1 MKYFELKSWMSIL
14 VLVFFLAACSGGTGG
29 SDSIEASTTTN
40 TNTNAGILSLG
51 LIDKSTDEYEAV
63 YVTIDEVRV
72 HRADADGD
80 EDGDGGSWITVA
92 TPGKT
97 YDLLELINGVI
108 APLGVAELEPGIY
121 TQMRLYLGAEPDD
134 GLNVLDE
141 PHPPFPNYVI
151 VKTPEDDPYR
161 ELKVP
166 SGYKSGIKLV
176 QEFEIEADVTID
188 LLLDFDADKSVVKAG
203 KSGKYLLKPTIKII
217 DTLKSATLSGTV
229 TDFQPIG
236 LGGVQVSAQIY
247 DEAATDPKDQVSI
260 FTTTFTTEE
269 EGEGGVGQYMMYLPP
284 GNYNIVAYKP
294 GFIPECRPVT
304 VAYGDV
310 LAVDFALTPTDSSNV
325 YGYVDLEDPTDGL
338 TSDLSFRLPCTAG
351 QTFEVDSLTAVDVD
365 YSIDL
370 PPGAYEI
377 VASAEDRQTQAQS
390 IGDLPPG
397 ETAEV
402 NFYLQLLP

>member
-1 MKYFELKSWMSIL
+1 MKYFELKSWVSIL
-14 VLVFFLAACSGGTGG
+14 LLIFSIAACSGGPGG
-29 SDSIEASTTTN
+29 SDSIEAGTATN

-51 LIDKSTDEYEAV
+51 LIDKSTEKYQAV

-72 HRADADGD
+72 HFGDADGE
-80 EDGDGGSWITVA
+80 EDGDCGSWITVA

-108 APLGVAELEPGIY
+108 APLGVAELEPGMY

-134 GLNVLDE
+134 GLNALDE
-141 PHPPFPNYVI
+141 LHPYPHYVI
-151 VKTPEDDPYR
+151 LDNTENDAE

-176 QEFEIEADVTID
+176 GGFEIEAGVTID

-217 DTLKSATLSGTV
+217 DTLKSATLSGAV
-229 TDFQPIG
+229 TDDQPIG
-236 LGGVQVSAQIY
+236 LGGVRVSAQIY
-247 DEAATDPKDQVSI
+247 DETAADPKDQVA
-260 FTTTFTTEE
+260 TFTITFTAEE

-304 VAYGDV
+304 VVYGDV
-310 LAVDFALTPTDSSNV
+310 LAVDFALAPAVSSNI
-325 YGYVDLEDPTDGL
+325 YGYVDLQDPADGL

-351 QTFEVDSLTAVDVD
+351 QTFEVDSLTTVDVD

-370 PPGAYEI
+370 PPGAYAI
-377 VASAEDRQTQAQS
+377 VASAEGRQTQALS
-390 IGDLPPG
+390 IGSLPPG

-402 NFYLQLLP
+402 NFYLPLLP